1 MPALTEVEQALVSA
15 AGRGELLNL
24 TARPVREV
32 RADVVRDVLIG
43 RHGEPDPRGLRLR
56 GITVVGRLDLDGLRT
71 PVRVQL
77 RRCAFPDE
85 IWMRGAALPLL
96 DLGESTVAGLRADD
110 LLVEGSVL
118 LWRRFAATGPVSL
131 VGARIGGKL
140 DLSKARLDGS
150 GGPALVADR
159 MTVGSDLI
167 LDEVTAEGLAGA
179 GTIQLAGARVGGR
192 LSARRLRAVNHGS
205 GPALSAANLHVTDTL
220 DLSQGSELRG
230 GGEQGAVRLVGAR
243 AGSVSLGRARLV
255 NESGWALAAHYLDV
269 SGTVYLDRTEVT
281 GGIRLSGSRIGGQVT
296 LESATVDGR
305 HHSALAGTR
314 LQVAQAVQLD
324 HATLTSAGEDPT
336 VTLRSAR
343 IAGDLELRGTTL
355 SHPTGTALR
364 LSTTTVEGRT
374 ILDEAVV
381 RTGEVDFRDST
392 LGTFQDD
399 PARLPGRVHLD
410 GLTYRGLPGRRD
422 VTVEQRL
429 AWLGRMPA
437 YAAQPYRQVAAAYQA
452 AGHED
457 EARQVLVAQQRRLNG
472 TLTGWTRRRHQL
484 FGLALQYGYQPVRA
498 IAALVAVL
506 GIGIALF
513 LTLAGG
519 TRVDGGPGPCPAVDR
534 VGLAI
539 DAAVPLVK
547 TGADGRC
554 KLVTGTASGQG
565 LAAAGWVLT
574 LLGWGSA
581 TLVVAGYS
589 GLVRRR

>member
-1 MPALTEVEQALVSA
+1 MPELSEVEQALVLA

-24 TARPVREV
+24 TVRPDQEI

-43 RHGEPDPRGLRLR
+43 RHGQLDPRGLRLR
-56 GITVVGRLDLDGLRT
+56 GVTVVGRLDLDGLRT
-71 PVRVQL
+71 TARVQL
-77 RRCAFPDE
+77 RRCRFPDG

-118 LWRRFAATGPVSL
+118 LWRGFSATGPVSL

-140 DLSKARLDGS
+140 DLTRARLDGA

-159 MTVGSDLI
+159 VTVGTDVI
-167 LDEVTAEGLAGA
+167 LDDVVAEGLAGA
-179 GTIQLAGARVGGR
+179 GVMQLGGARVGGR
-192 LSARRLRAVNHGS
+192 LSARRLRAVNLGA
-205 GPALSAANLHVTDTL
+205 GPALAAPNLHVTDTV

-243 AGSVSLGRARLV
+243 AGSVSRGRARLV

-269 SGTVYLDRTEVT
+269 SGTLYLDRVEAV

-296 LESATVDGR
+296 LEAAVVDGH

-314 LQVAQAVQLD
+314 LQVAQAVLLD
-324 HATLTSAGEDPT
+324 RATLSSAGEDAT

-343 IAGDLELRGTTL
+343 IAGDLEVRGTTL
-355 SHPTGTALR
+355 THPAGTALR
-364 LSTTTVEGRT
+364 LNTTTVEGRT
-374 ILDEAVV
+374 VLDQADV
-381 RTGEVDFRDST
+381 RGELDLRDCT
-392 LGTFQDD
+392 LGTFSDD
-399 PARLPGRVHLD
+399 PARVPGRVQLD

-422 VTVEQRL
+422 VTVQQRL
-429 AWLGRMPA
+429 GWLGRMPA
-437 YAAQPYRQVAAAYQA
+437 YAAQPYRQLAAAYQA

-457 EARQVLVAQQRRLNG
+457 DARQVLVAQQRRLDS
-472 TLTGWTRRRHQL
+472 TLSGWTRTRHRL
-484 FGLALQYGYQPVRA
+484 FGLTLQYGYQPVRA
-498 IAALVAVL
+498 VFALAAVL
-506 GIGIALF
+506 AVSIGLF
-513 LTLAGG
+513 LVLAGG
-519 TRVDGGPGPCPAVDR
+519 TQVDGGRAACPAVDR

-539 DAAVPLVK
+539 DAAVPLVT
-547 TGADGRC
+547 TGADDRC
-554 KLVTGTASGQG
+554 KLATGTGSGQA

-574 LLGWGSA
+574 LLGWASA